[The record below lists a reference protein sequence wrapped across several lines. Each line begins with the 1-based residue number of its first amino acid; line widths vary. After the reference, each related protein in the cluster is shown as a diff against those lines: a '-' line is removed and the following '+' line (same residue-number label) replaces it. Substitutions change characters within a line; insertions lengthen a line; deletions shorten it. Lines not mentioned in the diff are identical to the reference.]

1 MATDQTPTP
10 ALPTT
15 QAELQKMIADAIAAA
30 STGVQNEA
38 IELDGITFDYDKFGE
53 AIAKAI
59 TATGR
64 KKVTIGE
71 YVAKLKIGRS
81 VLTRRTFQH
90 GYLVQPV
97 QLSNKEIDLLN
108 QITHGGR
115 YYDRLVEVLIAHDGP
130 DEVVYIN
137 WNGATGDQRNE
148 VKAYFRNFTEC
159 LEGIVAEQKKEDAE
173 VEKAQP
179 AMSENARRSFGNRKS
194 TRDAEAA
201 AALR

>member
-1 MATDQTPTP
+1 MAEHTNAPL

-15 QAELQKMIADAIAAA
+15 QAELQKMIADAVAAA
-30 STGVQNEA
+30 STGMSGPVEM
-38 IELDGITFDYDKFGE
+38 DGIVFDYDKFGE
-53 AIAKAI
+53 AIARAI

-81 VLTRRTFQH
+81 VLARRTFQH

-108 QITHGGR
+108 QITHSGR

-130 DEVVYIN
+130 DEVVYVN
-137 WNGATGDQRNE
+137 WNGATPDQRNE
-148 VKAYFRNFTEC
+148 VKGHFKNFAEC

-173 VEKAQP
+173 IERQQP